1 MRKSTI
7 LIAFSMAL
15 FASCGG
21 AKTNK
26 NAAEPVATLI
36 NNPTYDEGL
45 ELAVKSDCFTCHK
58 IAEASIGP
66 AYEVIAAKYADN
78 PENISLLA
86 AKVINGGVGVWGQV
100 PMNAHPTMTKTDAEK
115 IIKYILLLKK

>member
-1 MRKSTI
+1 MRKNTI
-7 LIAFSMAL
+7 LLAFSIAL

-21 AKTNK
+21 EKDNK
-26 NAAEPVATLI
+26 NTAAPVATI
-36 NNPTYDEGL
+36 NNSAYDEGL

-58 IAEASIGP
+58 LAQASTGP
-66 AYEVIAAKYADN
+66 AYEAIAAKYADN

-86 AKVINGGVGVWGQV
+86 TKVINGGVGVWGQV